1 MTQEG
6 MNADIEQKVD
16 KAKFKDFKE
25 GKEAMSVL
33 IKKYETTRDLQKKT
47 RRVMQEKFAARLYRI
62 IQDPAERERLLEGFL
77 NHQEREREEE
87 KVQNVF

>member
-1 MTQEG
+1 
-6 MNADIEQKVD
+6 
-16 KAKFKDFKE
+16 
-25 GKEAMSVL
+25 
-33 IKKYETTRDLQKKT
+33 
-47 RRVMQEKFAARLYRI
+47 MQEKFAARLYRI